1 MNIKDF
7 IQNIIKEEMQS
18 LKEDEANMKPGG
30 EWNQPGVTSKGLP
43 PDESIR
49 GTTAEIVATILDLF
63 AEYEIGHDGA
73 IEVVHEL
80 ADELGLVPADEVE
93 PESRP
98 IGFRIDESVI
108 KKLREAKGLATA
120 RVAQHGLDT
129 APSGMDDAH
138 RAVVDA
144 GGYESPGMMRLMRT
158 IAQAARGMNLSPQE
172 TLELAQSMLDADMLK
187 TAENDPT
194 GSLEEDATRD
204 KDGRLKSASKQ
215 GPGIPSEPTNPR
227 KLTPAEQLSDLR
239 RQLQNAKYIPD
250 SAGRIESQIK
260 DLLDAH
266 PELNESGP
274 RVPEPGSAGGDF
286 RSPTQNALQG
296 QELRDAL
303 HSDISDMFKDMNGIR
318 PRWIN
323 FQAMSME
330 ELENLHHL
338 TNQQH
343 RDWHNQERVE
353 DDLDDINYEKEL
365 RNAMQ
370 HDADVENA
378 RIDAIEA
385 ETERMRE
392 PEEGEE
398 FAKHGGMGRGPR
410 EAKSWSSYGNAKTLF
425 EGWRKFTKE

>member
-1 MNIKDF
+1 
-7 IQNIIKEEMQS
+7 
-18 LKEDEANMKPGG
+18 
-30 EWNQPGVTSKGLP
+30 
-43 PDESIR
+43 
-49 GTTAEIVATILDLF
+49 
-63 AEYEIGHDGA
+63 
-73 IEVVHEL
+73 
-80 ADELGLVPADEVE
+80 
-93 PESRP
+93 
-98 IGFRIDESVI
+98 
-108 KKLREAKGLATA
+108 
-120 RVAQHGLDT
+120 
-129 APSGMDDAH
+129 
-138 RAVVDA
+138 
-144 GGYESPGMMRLMRT
+144 MRLMRT

-172 TLELAQSMLDADMLK
+172 TLQLAQSMLDADMLK

-266 PELNESGP
+266 PELNEAVEG
-274 RVPEPGSAGGDF
+274 EP
-286 RSPTQNALQG
+286 PLQG

-353 DDLDDINYEKEL
+353 DDLDDIAYEKEM
-365 RNAMQ
+365 RNASQ
-370 HDADVENA
+370 HDAETRLA
-378 RIDAIEA
+378 RLDAIEA

>member
-30 EWNQPGVTSKGLP
+30 EWTQPGVSDRGLP

-129 APSGMDDAH
+129 APSAMDDAH

-144 GGYESPGMMRLMRT
+144 GGYNSPGMMRLMRT

-194 GSLEEDATRD
+194 GSLEEDATRYERD
-204 KDGRLKSASKQ
+204 EQGRLKGLPR
-215 GPGIPSEPTNPR
+215 GPGDDGKPSVPRPESDEAKLQRLKSELENTTIPNQR
-227 KLTPAEQLSDLR
+227 D
-239 RQLQNAKYIPD
+239 
-250 SAGRIESQIK
+250 RIKKEIAALESG
-260 DLLDAH
+260 
-266 PELNESGP
+266 LNEAVEG
-274 RVPEPGSAGGDF
+274 EP
-286 RSPTQNALQG
+286 PLQG

-378 RIDAIEA
+378 RLDAIEA

-398 FAKHGGMGRGPR
+398 QAKQSGMGRRYNPGKLR

-425 EGWRKFTKE
+425 EGWRKFTEE

>member
-30 EWNQPGVTSKGLP
+30 EWTQPGVSDRGLP

-98 IGFRIDESVI
+98 IGFRIDEMI
-108 KKLREAKGLATA
+108 KKKLLEARGPRVLKPGSTGGDFRSPIQNALAAAEEDEEESDATAGMSDEEIARLAAQYASEAEFDEIYQEAKGLATA

-129 APSGMDDAH
+129 APSAMDDAH

-144 GGYESPGMMRLMRT
+144 GGYKSSGMMGFMRT
-158 IAQAARGMNLSPQE
+158 LAQTSEGAGLTPEE
-172 TLELAQSMLDADMLK
+172 TLDLARQMLDAGFLMS
-187 TAENDPT
+187 AETDRT
-194 GSLEEDATRD
+194 GSLEENESPADAPLE
-204 KDGRLKSASKQ
+204 GES
-215 GPGIPSEPTNPR
+215 G
-227 KLTPAEQLSDLR
+227 QLSVDELKAEII
-239 RQLQNAKYIPD
+239 NMWNDMHGK
-250 SAGRIESQIK
+250 ESFTLGHLANWDEQS
-260 DLLDAH
+260 LH
-266 PELNESGP
+266 
-274 RVPEPGSAGGDF
+274 
-286 RSPTQNALQG
+286 
-296 QELRDAL
+296 AL
-303 HSDISDMFKDMNGIR
+303 HDTTDR
-318 PRWIN
+318 
-323 FQAMSME
+323 E
-330 ELENLHHL
+330 
-338 TNQQH
+338 H

-353 DDLDDINYEKEL
+353 DDLDDINYEKEM
-365 RNAMQ
+365 RNASQ
-370 HDADVENA
+370 HDVQTSLD
-378 RIDAIEA
+378 RLDAIEA

-392 PEEGEE
+392 PEEGED

-410 EAKSWSSYGNAKTLF
+410 EAKSWSSYGDAKTLF

>member
-7 IQNIIKEEMQS
+7 IQNIIKEEMQL

-30 EWNQPGVTSKGLP
+30 EWTQPGVSDRGLP

-80 ADELGLVPADEVE
+80 ADELGLVPADDVE

-108 KKLREAKGLATA
+108 KKLREAKGLANA

-129 APSGMDDAH
+129 APSAMDDAH

-144 GGYESPGMMRLMRT
+144 GGYNSPGMMRLMRT

-194 GSLEEDATRD
+194 GSLEENA
-204 KDGRLKSASKQ
+204 
-215 GPGIPSEPTNPR
+215 PTGQP
-227 KLTPAEQLSDLR
+227 
-239 RQLQNAKYIPD
+239 
-250 SAGRIESQIK
+250 
-260 DLLDAH
+260 
-266 PELNESGP
+266 
-274 RVPEPGSAGGDF
+274 
-286 RSPTQNALQG
+286 LQG

-378 RIDAIEA
+378 RLDAIEA

-398 FAKHGGMGRGPR
+398 QAKQSGMGRRYDPGKLR
-410 EAKSWSSYGNAKTLF
+410 EAKSWSSYGDSKNLF
-425 EGWRKFTKE
+425 EGWRKFTEE

>member
-30 EWNQPGVTSKGLP
+30 EWTQPGVSDRGLP

-98 IGFRIDESVI
+98 IGFRIDEMIKKKLSEGSYSLSTHWAHFATEHNISQPWEDEFLHDNWTAEERDFINDVLEQAYVHIHDKFYEELDESVI

-129 APSGMDDAH
+129 APSAMDDAH

-144 GGYESPGMMRLMRT
+144 GGYNSPGMMRLMRT

-194 GSLEEDATRD
+194 GSLEEAFEGESR
-204 KDGRLKSASKQ
+204 
-215 GPGIPSEPTNPR
+215 
-227 KLTPAEQLSDLR
+227 QLSVDELKAEIINMWNDMHGKESFSLR
-239 RQLQNAKYIPD
+239 HLANWDEQSL
-250 SAGRIESQIK
+250 
-260 DLLDAH
+260 H
-266 PELNESGP
+266 
-274 RVPEPGSAGGDF
+274 
-286 RSPTQNALQG
+286 
-296 QELRDAL
+296 AL
-303 HSDISDMFKDMNGIR
+303 HDTTDR
-318 PRWIN
+318 
-323 FQAMSME
+323 E
-330 ELENLHHL
+330 
-338 TNQQH
+338 H

-353 DDLDDINYEKEL
+353 DDLDDINYEKEM
-365 RNAMQ
+365 RNASQ
-370 HDADVENA
+370 HDAQTSLD
-378 RIDAIEA
+378 RLDAIEA
-385 ETERMRE
+385 ETEKMRE

-410 EAKSWSSYGNAKTLF
+410 EAKAWSSYGNAKTLF
-425 EGWRKFTKE
+425 EGWRKFTEE